1 LIHMICYNTRFLLS
15 NYLLNRSFLYPKI
28 VNMKFFAFIIPFF
41 IKIVNTKGGKTQ
53 YIVLATFCKDYHL
66 TSINA
71 SVAILMPS
79 LNA

>member
-1 LIHMICYNTRFLLS
+1 
-15 NYLLNRSFLYPKI
+15 
-28 VNMKFFAFIIPFF
+28 MKFFAFIIPFF